1 MNCKTVLLLKQSLY
15 LLGVKCIQQATGNF
29 FAEIS
34 EEVEFEPFACF
45 HLRSH
50 HGVSL
55 KRTKKLG
62 LVLRLLPPSVW
73 LEFRPIEMH

>member
-55 KRTKKLG
+55 KRTKKTGSGFETLT
-62 LVLRLLPPSVW
+62 P
-73 LEFRPIEMH
+73 